1 MGQFFNQPDFGEKAI
16 IKYAPKGNPLLEQ
29 FPGAKFAYSLRDLN
43 GDGRDLVQLG
53 FFDKKFGNLVSIEVG
68 ASNLTK
74 DGLEAIAREY
84 GARDLFVLK
93 IYDQSGNNRTL
104 SYEEEIMQGPPPLIY
119 NRAPI
124 LDSAGFVS
132 IQFDTTALITA
143 DDVLCDDGVEPIPAD
158 RKVTSFSVL
167 SALKEQGE
175 EVKGAFLYN
184 FCTATPPPLGGIGGT
199 ITDVQNILG
208 TFELP
213 TLYGTKDLPGGY
225 PSTSATSNLY
235 DLARLSGLNS
245 DLFFQPSPADPTYA
259 SLERNICAMENH
271 VWNNFG
277 FNLGV
282 GWPKQLLV
290 PEGVAFTPQGL
301 FNEWIGYDVDES
313 GLDVVLFQQ
322 SLASY
327 YVIEVKDTLPDP
339 SPASPTSP
347 TPQIITFLD
356 RPYSEGSANWPTR
369 SAIFLDQSILYVG
382 QGGDVSVILHD
393 DLSNPGES
401 TPAPD
406 WASRIVTFRNVPT
419 GTVLP
424 VVVDYV
430 IGAFQGSQLPDGF
443 EFPSEEGAF
452 IGFTTARDLVAIK

>member
-43 GDGRDLVQLG
+43 GDGRDIVQLG
-53 FFDKKFGNLVSIEVG
+53 FPDKKFGTFTTIE
-68 ASNLTK
+68 AKAEDLTA
-74 DGLEAIAREY
+74 DGLETLVKEY
-84 GARDLFVLK
+84 GARVWYVLK

-104 SYEEEIMQGPPPLIY
+104 SYEEDVMVGPPPVIY
-119 NRAPI
+119 EKEPI
-124 LDSAGFVS
+124 LDKKGFVS
-132 IQFDTTALITA
+132 IRFEATALVTD

-158 RKVTSFSVL
+158 KKVTSFSVL
-167 SALKEQGE
+167 SELKELE
-175 EVKGAFLYN
+175 EEIKGSFLYN
-184 FCTATPPPLGGIGGT
+184 FCTATPPPEPGGFGT

-208 TFELP
+208 TYDLV
-213 TLYGTKDLPGGY
+213 TLYGTKDLPGGF

-235 DLARLSGLNS
+235 DLVRLSGLDS
-245 DLFFQPSPADPTYA
+245 DLFALNSPTAPPYE
-259 SLERNICAMENH
+259 SIERNICAMENH

-282 GWPKQLLV
+282 GYPKQLSA
-290 PEGVAFTPQGL
+290 PEGVAFAPQGL

-327 YVIEVKDTLPDP
+327 YIIEVKDTLPDP

-356 RPYSEGSANWPTR
+356 RPYSEGSANWPER

-393 DLSNPGES
+393 DLSNPGTS
-401 TPAPD
+401 IPAPD

-430 IGAFQGSQLPDGF
+430 VGAFQGSQEEDGF